1 MKPFKI
7 ILFSFMTMLSAVAV
21 NAQTA
26 DEVIAKH
33 INAIGGVDAWKK
45 INSMKS
51 EGALQVNGADVSVT
65 MTALHQK
72 GNRQDISVMGMT
84 GFMIIAPTAGW
95 NYMPFNGQTAPE
107 PMTAEDVE
115 GSQPQLDLH
124 GSLIDYAAKGH
135 TVELIGKDD
144 VDGTECLKLKVN
156 YKGGTVETM
165 YLDAKNYYV
174 IRSVSKRK
182 TNGQEVESTTN
193 FSNYEKLPE
202 GIVVAKSI
210 GLPFGELNITKITV
224 NGPVDETIFKN

>member
-7 ILFSFMTMLSAVAV
+7 ILFSFITMLTAGVV

-26 DEVIAKH
+26 DEVITKH
-33 INAIGGVDAWKK
+33 ISAIGGADAWKK

-51 EGALQVNGADVSVT
+51 EGNLQVNGADVSVV
-65 MTALHQK
+65 MTALHGK

-107 PMTAEDVE
+107 PMTAEDVA
-115 GSQPQLDLH
+115 GSQPQLDLQ
-124 GSLIDYAAKGH
+124 GSLIDYASKGH
-135 TVELIGKDD
+135 TVEFLGKDD

-156 YKGGTVETM
+156 YKGGTTETM
-165 YLDAKNYYV
+165 YLDAKNFYV
-174 IRSVSKRK
+174 IRSVTKRK